1 MRALENCILK
11 DLKVVDSLGVGW
23 LVGLMGLMGLILK
36 SGRCKGR
43 FFVRPG

>member
-11 DLKVVDSLGVGW
+11 GLKVVDSLGVGW
-23 LVGLMGLMGLILK
+23 LVGLMGLMGLMGLILK

-43 FFVRPG
+43 